1 MRCARSVGPDAMGY
15 KHVLLDHVLAK
26 RFDIDEAECRRLID
40 AIDKRKWMVRTAPSI
55 VSLLAAFGWMM
66 LFGYGGDALEET
78 AWDIF
83 GFFHDA
89 GFLGL
94 MMALLLGFG
103 VAIALIVVLEVAL
116 RRFLLRRQF
125 RYHLSTPACFWC
137 GYSLKGHERVSS
149 FIRCPECGQRSRIGR

>member
-1 MRCARSVGPDAMGY
+1 VEPDAMVFNDLRSHHG
-15 KHVLLDHVLAK
+15 LAK
-26 RFDIDEAECRRLID
+26 RFGIDEAECLSLID
-40 AIDKRKWMVRTAPSI
+40 AIDKRKLTVRTAPSI
-55 VSLLAAFGWMM
+55 VSVLASFGWMI
-66 LFGYGGDALEET
+66 LFGRGGDALEET

-103 VAIALIVVLEVAL
+103 VAIALAVGSGVSL

-125 RYHLSTPACFWC
+125 RYHLFTPACFWC
-137 GYSLKGHERVSS
+137 GYLLKGLEREGD
-149 FIRCPECGQRSRIGR
+149 FTRCPECGRRSRVGR

>member
-1 MRCARSVGPDAMGY
+1 MRSARSVESDAMGY

-40 AIDKRKWMVRTAPSI
+40 AIDKRKRMVRTAPSI

-66 LFGYGGDALEET
+66 LFRPGTDALAET
-78 AWDIF
+78 AWDF
-83 GFFHDA
+83 LGFANDA
-89 GFLGL
+89 GLLGI
-94 MMALLLGFG
+94 MMVLLLDGG
-103 VAIALIVVLEVAL
+103 VAIALAVVSGLAL

-125 RYHLSTPACFWC
+125 RYHLFTPACFWC
-137 GYSLKGHERVSS
+137 GYLLKGLERDGD